1 MLSDLKD
8 NFTNILLSSHCRFN
22 EGSRFTTDFPLKNI
36 VIFQSGY
43 KFTLKGFKLN
53 HIIIWDK
60 ISTKNCYFED
70 IL

>member
-53 HIIIWDK
+53 HIII
-60 ISTKNCYFED
+60 
-70 IL
+70 